1 MKTEEYIRDCAAR
14 GFSKA
19 MVMEALG
26 VNRQSFNAMLELL
39 PPIKWPGPGQSL
51 ACKLSYEA
59 RRGTCPPA
67 LRASGEKGRQAK
79 REKQTYTVDGV
90 QGTIPD
96 HARRYGVQP
105 ETVRGRMR
113 AGKSLKEALEA
124 IPNHRG
130 KRKSRPA

>member
-39 PPIKWPGPGQSL
+39 PPIKWPAPGQSL
-51 ACKLSYEA
+51 ACKLSYES
-59 RRGTCPPA
+59 RRGICPPA

-79 REKQTYTVDGV
+79 RKKHTYTVDGV
-90 QGTIPD
+90 EGTIAD
-96 HARRYGVQP
+96 HAKRYGVQP
-105 ETVRGRMR
+105 ATVRRRMY
-113 AGKSLKEALEA
+113 AGKSLIEALQA
-124 IPNHRG
+124 TPSHRG
-130 KRKSRPA
+130 KRKGRTA